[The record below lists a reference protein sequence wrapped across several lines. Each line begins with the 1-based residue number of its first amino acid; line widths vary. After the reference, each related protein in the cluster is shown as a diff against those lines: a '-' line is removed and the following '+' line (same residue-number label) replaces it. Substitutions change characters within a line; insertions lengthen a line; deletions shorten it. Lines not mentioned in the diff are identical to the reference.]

1 MKKEKKTVIVEHRY
15 IGQFKFDD
23 WGTWNKWHAY
33 RDLKTAES
41 VVEQLTRKFGK
52 SFEFRVKPPNTAS
65 TPTGGESTV
74 KAASPAPAPLPS
86 NQVEPIPPTS
96 G

>member
-1 MKKEKKTVIVEHRY
+1 MPWPLGGSVKKEKKPVIVEHRY

-65 TPTGGESTV
+65 TGQAASGSQSDDNS
-74 KAASPAPAPLPS
+74 KAACR
-86 NQVEPIPPTS
+86 
-96 G
+96 